1 MWKRFH
7 IVSYLNR
14 NPTSERIP
22 MLNFTPADIRL
33 NASVDSRED
42 AIRAVAS
49 LLAERGAIEPAYVE
63 SMLRREQTANTY
75 LGNGVAI
82 PHGQPQ
88 DASLIR
94 ETRIA
99 LVQVPA
105 GVAWK
110 GSERARLVFGIAARS
125 DEHIGL
131 LVKLTSI
138 TSDAALAERLA
149 TTADAAEIVA
159 AILAEGDDSAG
170 AGAAIEGDTFDG
182 PRLSVAFTNPRGFHL
197 RPASQLAAATRT
209 MDGKLSLVVKGREAD
224 ARSALAIVNLG
235 ITAGSTIELRADSPY
250 AEDHLRQLRRQIEL
264 INDEPQETDAPEAAG
279 DVAWTPAAADETAII
294 SGTMAAPGIALGPV
308 LHWNSATGKTAARKR
323 GDEAAEREALAV
335 AVRSAAETLRELA
348 DDKQMNKVQRDLFSA
363 HVSLVTDPD
372 LLEQALAKVGQGSD
386 ALEAWQSIVAE
397 KVTKM
402 EALGDAHLAQR
413 AVDLKDA
420 GNRVS
425 RVLLGVD
432 QDPLAAVSTPVVL
445 VADDLEPSEAAQLTS
460 AKVCGICLRNG
471 TPNAH
476 SAIVAR
482 SLGIPMVVALG
493 EALARA
499 PEGDTVILHA
509 SGARLLLA
517 PSAEDKES
525 ACRVLKALDARR
537 HQAWSARFSPA
548 LLTDGHRV
556 EVVANIARVAEAAE
570 ALRSGAEGVGLVRTE
585 FLFLDRDHA
594 PSEDEQYECYKAMV
608 EALDGL
614 PMILRTIDIG
624 GDKPVD
630 YLGLNADDLSFLGLR
645 GIRLGLARPDIIR
658 TQLRAVFR
666 AAAHGPI
673 KLLFP
678 MIATP
683 NDFRRIRQIVETVR
697 QEVDGP
703 RIDLGVMI
711 EVPSAIV
718 MAPELARVADFFSV
732 GTNDLTQYTLAV
744 DRTHPLLAN
753 RADSLHPAVLRLIE
767 AAVKAAHAEGKWV
780 GVCGGVAADPLGAQ
794 ILVGL
799 GVDELSVPPALVP
812 GIKEKLR
819 ATALTDLA
827 QLAQRALEQ
836 EDAIAVRLLPPV
848 A

>member
-1 MWKRFH
+1 
-7 IVSYLNR
+7 
-14 NPTSERIP
+14 

-33 NASVDSRED
+33 GASVGSREE
-42 AIRAVAS
+42 AIRAVAT
-49 LLAERGAIEPAYVE
+49 LLAERGAIEPDYVE
-63 SMLRREQTANTY
+63 SMLRREKTATTY

-88 DASLIR
+88 DAGRIR
-94 ETRIA
+94 QTRIA
-99 LVQVPA
+99 LLQVPA
-105 GVAWK
+105 GVVWK
-110 GSERARLVFGIAARS
+110 GGERARLIFGIAARS

-131 LVKLTSI
+131 LVKLTAI

-149 TTADAAEIVA
+149 TTTDAAEIVA
-159 AILAEGDDSAG
+159 ALLADSA
-170 AGAAIEGDTFDG
+170 AEAEAVAYASDDYSG
-182 PRLSVAFTNPRGFHL
+182 PRLAVAFTNPRGFHL
-197 RPASQLAAATRT
+197 RPASQLADATRT
-209 MDGKLSLVVKGREAD
+209 MDGNLSLVVNGRSAD

-235 ITAGSTIELRADSPY
+235 ITAGSMIELRADSPY
-250 AEDHLRQLRRQIEL
+250 AEDHLRQLRREIEL
-264 INDEPQETDAPEAAG
+264 INDEPQEAEHDEDADAVTWG
-279 DVAWTPAAADETAII
+279 PAEADEARII
-294 SGTMAAPGIALGPV
+294 RGTMAAPGIAVGPV
-308 LHWNSATGKTAARKR
+308 FRWNEAAGPTAARRR
-323 GDEAAEREALAV
+323 GDEAAERAALEV
-335 AVRSAAETLRELA
+335 AVETAADALRALA
-348 DDKQMNKVQRDLFSA
+348 DDDQMNKVQRSLFNA
-363 HVSLVTDPD
+363 HFALVTDPEM
-372 LLEQALAKVGQGSD
+372 LSQALARIGQGGD
-386 ALEAWQSIVAE
+386 ALEAWETVIGE
-397 KVTKM
+397 KVAKL
-402 EALGDAHLAQR
+402 EALDDPHLAQR

-420 GNRVS
+420 GHRVS

-432 QDPLAAVSTPVVL
+432 QDPLAAVAVPVIL
-445 VADDLEPSEAAQLTS
+445 VADDLEPSEAAQLTP
-460 AKVCGICLRNG
+460 AKVCGIALRDG

-493 EALARA
+493 EKIGAAVA
-499 PEGDTVILHA
+499 GETVILDA

-525 ACRVLKALDARR
+525 ACRALKALDARR
-537 HQAWSARFSPA
+537 QLAWTNRFSPA

-570 ALRSGAEGVGLVRTE
+570 ALQAGAEGVGLVRTE

-594 PSEDEQYECYKAMV
+594 PSEDEQYACYKAMV
-608 EALDGL
+608 EALEGL
-614 PMILRTIDIG
+614 PMVLRTIDIG

-630 YLGLNADDLSFLGLR
+630 YLGLNADDLSFMGLR

-666 AAAHGPI
+666 AAEHGPI

-678 MIATP
+678 MIATS
-683 NDFRRIRQIVETVR
+683 NDFRRIRQIAETVR
-697 QEVDGP
+697 REVGGP
-703 RIDLGVMI
+703 RVELGVMI

-718 MAPELARVADFFSV
+718 MAPELARVADFFSI
-732 GTNDLTQYTLAV
+732 GTNDLTQYALAV
-744 DRTHPLLAN
+744 DRTHPLLAK
-753 RADSLHPAVLRLIE
+753 RADSLHPVVLRLID

-794 ILVGL
+794 ILTGL

-819 ATALTDLA
+819 ATSLAALT
-827 QLAQRALEQ
+827 QLARRALGQ
-836 EDAIAVRLLPPV
+836 EDAVAVRLLAPV